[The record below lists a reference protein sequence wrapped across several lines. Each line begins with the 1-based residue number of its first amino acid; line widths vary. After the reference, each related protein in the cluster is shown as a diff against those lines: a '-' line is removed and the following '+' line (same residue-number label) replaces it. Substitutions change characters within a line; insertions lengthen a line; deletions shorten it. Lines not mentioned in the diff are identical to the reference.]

1 MTSLSQVRT
10 GSAMRGAGVALAC
23 LLPRLPDRA
32 RAVAA
37 SYAAAWPVDRPG
49 LQVYVVIPD
58 EDVERWKRAVLP
70 LASSAASWTGLMLV
84 AVSAVRRSALP
95 APAAAA
101 LLGGAVAV
109 GDSLLADLGERVKA
123 RAAEAAA
130 ARDAEGS
137 ELPA

>member
-1 MTSLSQVRT
+1 MV
-10 GSAMRGAGVALAC
+10 V
-23 LLPRLPDRA
+23 PD
-32 RAVAA
+32 
-37 SYAAAWPVDRPG
+37 VDEEP
-49 LQVYVVIPD
+49 
-58 EDVERWKRAVLP
+58 WKRAVLP
-70 LASSAASWTGLMLV
+70 LATSGASWTATMRV

-123 RAAEAAA
+123 RAVEAAA

>member
-1 MTSLSQVRT
+1 M
-10 GSAMRGAGVALAC
+10 
-23 LLPRLPDRA
+23 
-32 RAVAA
+32 
-37 SYAAAWPVDRPG
+37 
-49 LQVYVVIPD
+49 VVPD
-58 EDVERWKRAVLP
+58 EDEEPWKRAVLP
-70 LASSAASWTGLMLV
+70 LATSGASWTATMLV